1 MEESTNLIDV
11 YTNVDINVFTL
22 RSGLDLGRRE
32 DRGMGGG
39 TVWIVHVTIVRPQK
53 EAGKAVWGATL
64 EDADSS
70 SDWP

>member
-1 MEESTNLIDV
+1 M
-11 YTNVDINVFTL
+11 FTL

-39 TVWIVHVTIVRPQK
+39 TMWIVHVTIVRPQK

-70 SDWP
+70 ADWP